1 MKTPFLISLAILLP
15 SLGSADSKISSP
27 DKRIQLNTHAGNG
40 QVAYSVEFNG
50 KPLIAKSRL
59 GVILNKDAFS
69 DPLQVTQESTTS
81 HDETW
86 KTVWGQKS
94 EHRDHY
100 NQLTLEL
107 SEENAPK
114 RKMEVILRAYNDGIA
129 FRYAYPEQPNL
140 EKADLKEELSAVSL
154 ISKKPIAWYPSSS
167 TGLFNDVLFKDIKK
181 PCRTPFTVKLADDQF
196 ISLHEAGVVNSSDAM
211 LTLGTDKRT
220 LTYTSACK
228 QGTGTTSPWRSIQIA
243 DNPGE
248 LVAASLIPNLNE
260 KSKVKDSSWIK
271 PGVSLWDWRN
281 HGGKADD
288 GFIYGITTASYL
300 RYIDFAAENDLAYVL
315 IDAEWYGPE
324 RDAKSDPI
332 TTVNNKHHNVDMDKI
347 SAYAKEKG
355 VGMWVYINDKGLK
368 HHDMDRTFA
377 QYQKWGIK
385 GIKHGFLGGGNQTK
399 NAFSVKVLEKCAE
412 YQIMYNLHEPNK
424 PTGLARPYPHYMSNE
439 YVNSM
444 LDAVSR
450 PPATPS
456 EMCTFSVVHN
466 LGGPV
471 DRSCGLF
478 DMDQSIG
485 RAKVHKQIPST
496 VASQVAQCLIIH
508 SGILT
513 LPDMPDAYNRKK
525 DLFEFITKLPMT
537 YDDTKVLDMEI
548 GNHLSI
554 ARRSGDTWFV
564 ASLADEEGRKTN
576 VILDFLEDGITYD
589 ITIYEDAEG
598 SHYQFPGGWNKKDAA
613 KKKMPFKPVA
623 TKREL
628 YKVSKMTVEK
638 GDIIKANI
646 APGGGQSLWI
656 RPQQ

>member
-1 MKTPFLISLAILLP
+1 
-15 SLGSADSKISSP
+15 
-27 DKRIQLNTHAGNG
+27 
-40 QVAYSVEFNG
+40 
-50 KPLIAKSRL
+50 
-59 GVILNKDAFS
+59 
-69 DPLQVTQESTTS
+69 
-81 HDETW
+81 
-86 KTVWGQKS
+86 
-94 EHRDHY
+94 
-100 NQLTLEL
+100 
-107 SEENAPK
+107 
-114 RKMEVILRAYNDGIA
+114 
-129 FRYAYPEQPNL
+129 
-140 EKADLKEELSAVSL
+140 
-154 ISKKPIAWYPSSS
+154 
-167 TGLFNDVLFKDIKK
+167 
-181 PCRTPFTVKLADDQF
+181 
-196 ISLHEAGVVNSSDAM
+196 
-211 LTLGTDKRT
+211 
-220 LTYTSACK
+220 
-228 QGTGTTSPWRSIQIA
+228 
-243 DNPGE
+243 
-248 LVAASLIPNLNE
+248 
-260 KSKVKDSSWIK
+260 
-271 PGVSLWDWRN
+271 
-281 HGGKADD
+281 
-288 GFIYGITTASYL
+288 
-300 RYIDFAAENDLAYVL
+300 
-315 IDAEWYGPE
+315 
-324 RDAKSDPI
+324 
-332 TTVNNKHHNVDMDKI
+332 
-347 SAYAKEKG
+347 
-355 VGMWVYINDKGLK
+355 
-368 HHDMDRTFA
+368 
-377 QYQKWGIK
+377 
-385 GIKHGFLGGGNQTK
+385 
-399 NAFSVKVLEKCAE
+399 
-412 YQIMYNLHEPNK
+412 MYNLHEPNK

-485 RAKVHKQIPST
+485 RDKVHKQIPST